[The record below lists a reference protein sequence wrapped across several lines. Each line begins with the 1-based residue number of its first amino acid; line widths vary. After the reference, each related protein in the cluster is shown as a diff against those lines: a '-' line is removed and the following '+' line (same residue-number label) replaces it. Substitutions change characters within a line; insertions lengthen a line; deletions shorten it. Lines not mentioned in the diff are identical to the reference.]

1 MRVQTE
7 GIFSM
12 KSVSFGVAAVVV
24 SLAVPAAAQDVATMG
39 GPRIEVRA
47 GYDNVSLDVDYDDG
61 VDSYNESDGT
71 DGIAYG
77 GEIGY
82 DYNYGSGSIGAY
94 AGVDFASTDIC
105 SEFYGADEL
114 CLKAGRN
121 FTVGGRLGYMIGSD
135 ALFYGKAGY
144 SNGRIRLTY
153 EDFENILGDF
163 DEGENLDGFHVGA
176 GAEVQLS
183 GSSYAKLEYVYT
195 QYNAFDYSDTDVDVD
210 VDLNRHQVLLG
221 LGVRF

>member
-1 MRVQTE
+1 
-7 GIFSM
+7 
-12 KSVSFGVAAVVV
+12 
-24 SLAVPAAAQDVATMG
+24 
-39 GPRIEVRA
+39 
-47 GYDNVSLDVDYDDG
+47 
-61 VDSYNESDGT
+61 
-71 DGIAYG
+71 
-77 GEIGY
+77 
-82 DYNYGSGSIGAY
+82 
-94 AGVDFASTDIC
+94 
-105 SEFYGADEL
+105 
-114 CLKAGRN
+114 
-121 FTVGGRLGYMIGSD
+121 MIGSD

-176 GAEVQLS
+176 GPEVQLS

-221 LGVRF
+221 VGVRF

>member
-1 MRVQTE
+1 
-7 GIFSM
+7 M
-12 KSVSFGVAAVVV
+12 KSVSFGVAAVVAAV
-24 SLAVPAAAQDVATMG
+24 AVPAAAQDVATMG

-61 VDSYNESDGT
+61 VDSFNESDGT

-82 DYNYGSGSIGAY
+82 DHNYGSGSIGAY

-105 SEFYGADEL
+105 SELYGADEL

-121 FTVGGRLGYMIGSD
+121 FTVGARLGYMIGSD

-144 SNGRIRLTY
+144 SNGRVRVTY
-153 EDFENILGDF
+153 EDFENILDDF
-163 DEGENLDGFHVGA
+163 DDGENLDGFHVGA

-183 GSSYAKLEYVYT
+183 GRSYAKLEYVYT

-221 LGVRF
+221 LGLRF